1 MKAHLMH
8 RDRDFELKKE
18 ILKTEW
24 ALIQDLELETIFEA
38 MGKGDAVLMDVARNA
53 FLSMLYEPSEI
64 RYRQEILKDCIEHP
78 DVIRQMYAIASESVR
93 GERKVYFGLFSDYP
107 GSVLSRAV
115 EVLTLFASSLA
126 KLRRVADEHK
136 DVFASEGIGT
146 LLEMIRRELDDD
158 YLAEVGSHLAELR
171 FRRGVLIG
179 ATLGESNT
187 GKDFVLHRQ
196 PARRKKLIGRA
207 LSLNRHQF
215 TFTLGDRDESGAT
228 ALSELKDRSINKV
241 ANAAAVSADHILSF
255 FNMLGRELAFY
266 VGCLNL
272 HDRLV
277 RDGRQVCFPVPVGP
291 GKHIHSAAG
300 LYDIP
305 LALKLKG
312 DVTDNDLAAD
322 GKELA
327 IITGA
332 NRGGKSTFLRSV
344 GTAQLMMQCGMF
356 APARSFSADVC
367 SCIYTHFTREE
378 DVAMHSGRLEEE
390 LGRMRDIVDVLK
402 HDSLMLLNESF
413 AGTNEREGS
422 EIARQVISALLERKV
437 RIFFVTH
444 FFELAEGFF
453 RKGRENVLFLRAERL
468 PDGGRTF
475 RITDGAP
482 LPTSHGEDLYKRIFA
497 DRGTPPSGN
506 NDRPS

>member
-64 RYRQEILKDCIEHP
+64 RYRQEILRDCIEHP

-126 KLRRVADEHK
+126 KMRRVADEHK

-255 FNMLGRELAFY
+255 FNMLGRELAF
-266 VGCLNL
+266 
-272 HDRLV
+272 
-277 RDGRQVCFPVPVGP
+277 
-291 GKHIHSAAG
+291 
-300 LYDIP
+300 
-305 LALKLKG
+305 
-312 DVTDNDLAAD
+312 
-322 GKELA
+322 
-327 IITGA
+327 
-332 NRGGKSTFLRSV
+332 
-344 GTAQLMMQCGMF
+344 
-356 APARSFSADVC
+356 
-367 SCIYTHFTREE
+367 
-378 DVAMHSGRLEEE
+378 
-390 LGRMRDIVDVLK
+390 
-402 HDSLMLLNESF
+402 
-413 AGTNEREGS
+413 
-422 EIARQVISALLERKV
+422 
-437 RIFFVTH
+437 
-444 FFELAEGFF
+444 
-453 RKGRENVLFLRAERL
+453 
-468 PDGGRTF
+468 
-475 RITDGAP
+475 
-482 LPTSHGEDLYKRIFA
+482 
-497 DRGTPPSGN
+497 
-506 NDRPS
+506 